1 MLCNARLYLTLGRW
15 VSQPEKKAEYYAKAV
30 DFFEQT
36 FPSTDDKA
44 KKPAKSKKITA
55 AYAADRLDFA
65 RACVG
70 AARYEQAQ
78 DLVEEVLTTQEFR
91 FNPQAYSMLAYI
103 AIMAED
109 PAYHSLEVAKENA
122 AMADDLGADQEN
134 KYVHALIALE
144 EGNKGAASTF
154 LSEAASRDQFG
165 FGGQFFRREAMRLTM
180 PQRKV
185 TVVEEVEE
193 AK

>member
-1 MLCNARLYLTLGRW
+1 
-15 VSQPEKKAEYYAKAV
+15 
-30 DFFEQT
+30 
-36 FPSTDDKA
+36 
-44 KKPAKSKKITA
+44 
-55 AYAADRLDFA
+55 
-65 RACVG
+65 
-70 AARYEQAQ
+70 
-78 DLVEEVLTTQEFR
+78 
-91 FNPQAYSMLAYI
+91 MLAYI

-165 FGGQFFRREAMRLTM
+165 LGGRFFRREAMRLTM
-180 PQRKV
+180 PQRKDIV
-185 TVVEEVEE
+185 IEEG
-193 AK
+193 K

>member
-1 MLCNARLYLTLGRW
+1 M
-15 VSQPEKKAEYYAKAV
+15 
-30 DFFEQT
+30 
-36 FPSTDDKA
+36 
-44 KKPAKSKKITA
+44 KKPVKSKKITA
-55 AYAADRLDFA
+55 AFAADRLDFA

-78 DLVEEVLTTQEFR
+78 DLVEEVLTTKEFR
-91 FNPQAYSMLAYI
+91 FNPQAYSMLAYL
-103 AIMAED
+103 AIVAED
-109 PAYHSLEVAKENA
+109 PAYQSLEIAKENA
-122 AMADDLGADQEN
+122 VMADDLGADQEN
-134 KYVHALIALE
+134 KYVHALIALKE
-144 EGNKGAASTF
+144 DNKASALKF

-185 TVVEEVEE
+185 TVVEKVEEVEE